1 MVGKLPLDYLMNIIV
16 ENEKSFQKEIITNT
30 LSELNLTDLYEIKEV
45 LDDCIETLALRTE
58 DIREDEIA

>member
-16 ENEKSFQKEIITNT
+16 ENEKSVQKEIITNT